1 MFKRGFMVFLTLVI
15 AVVAILLV
23 AKHPTGPNTVSYDEP
38 AGLWISIGMIIILFL
53 PPLILSLFNNRI
65 VRIISSVYQIFVV
78 ISFLVIIPIGF
89 LSPDNISV
97 SIVAVLGTI
106 VSIASV
112 IATLRIDSNK
122 EVNI

>member
-38 AGLWISIGMIIILFL
+38 AGLWVSIGMIIILFL

-65 VRIISSVYQIFVV
+65 VRIVSSVYQIFVV

-89 LSPDNISV
+89 LFPDNISV

-112 IATLRIDSNK
+112 VATLRIDSNK